1 MSINQQLEDGMPL
14 EDYIEQNQDNIE
26 LPAGEISQ
34 DTWLVYNEHR
44 GVRVAHRDD
53 DESLEACEFMYDTF
67 YQLKNELDGIVSD
80 EGRYNAFVDE
90 NSDGKPQHVI
100 YDSEETEVFVKS
112 DQIYSLHSRR

>member
-44 GVRVAHRDD
+44 GVRVAHRD